1 MFARSLYKFT
11 PLNFESY
18 KKVTPKVE
26 LKFKTLLNKSFLKKK
41 ADIIINDLN
50 SVILPFLI
58 NRRVMVYN
66 GVSFSGFLVRRSM
79 VGLPF
84 YKLIRTKRMGQ
95 SIHIDKKSK
104 KKKK

>member
-1 MFARSLYKFT
+1 MFARSLYKFV
-11 PLNFESY
+11 PINFNSY
-18 KKVTPKVE
+18 KKITSKID

-41 ADIIINDLN
+41 ADLIVNDLN
-50 SVILPFLI
+50 SIVLPALI

-66 GVSFSGFLVRRSM
+66 GVSFSGFLIRRSM

-84 YKLIRTKRMGQ
+84 YKLIRTKKLGQ